1 MQGADRLLMESC
13 SGGEEEEEEEEE
25 EEGEGEEPGEG
36 QRQQQRDHEFAGAPG
51 ARGRRHEPAQ
61 PEDDDDAI
69 DRRHRGSEISE
80 SGDHEEL
87 LKRQLQQQLRPLLEK
102 EFTVQAVL
110 ERIRPNA
117 DDEVSVAQVIA
128 RLSELPREP
137 TLESLLQILQELQ
150 EPFAPKDAIMSIW
163 FKLST
168 GGAPKRIKSAATIP
182 VVRSR
187 LLESKRKQ
195 AECDLKL
202 LQNRIALL
210 QQEETRAWKKIVQT
224 KDRAQELLDLREAN
238 VRKQEEKS
246 NLALER
252 AKETRCIQKRHSS
265 FKKESIIKKKHAAIQ
280 IISKKYQDVEVVK
293 SESKRL
299 KAEKERQQL
308 LEVERAREKREA
320 IRQQEEAL
328 KRKKEQ
334 ERRVHEQ
341 SVALRYMKKVIDEE
355 RKIKEQQRQV
365 EEMERQERQLIA
377 RLQGTQLIQQEA
389 YSVLEQALVH
399 AELRSSPAVA
409 LAPQLSTLSASASPL
424 PAFEASPGHARPSSA
439 SLHRIGTAHR
449 VQTRR

>member
-1 MQGADRLLMESC
+1 MR
-13 SGGEEEEEEEEE
+13 
-25 EEGEGEEPGEG
+25 
-36 QRQQQRDHEFAGAPG
+36 
-51 ARGRRHEPAQ
+51 
-61 PEDDDDAI
+61 PEDDVDDAHDARPPPPD
-69 DRRHRGSEISE
+69 DRGGERRAVPSRRRRVPQAAPEEHDGDVCDSTTE
-80 SGDHEEL
+80 DHEEL
-87 LKRQLQQQLRPLLEK
+87 LRLQLQQQLRPLVEK

-117 DDEVSVAQVIA
+117 DDEVSVEQVIA
-128 RLSELPREP
+128 LLLDLPREP
-137 TLESLLQILQELQ
+137 RLESLIQILRELH

-163 FKLST
+163 FKLSK
-168 GGAPKRIKSAATIP
+168 GSAPKRTKSASNIP
-182 VVRSR
+182 VIRSR

-238 VRKQEEKS
+238 ARKQEQKS
-246 NLALER
+246 TLALER
-252 AKETRCIQKRHSS
+252 AKETRSIQRRHSS

-299 KAEKERQQL
+299 KAEKERQQM

-328 KRKKEQ
+328 KRKKED
-334 ERRVHEQ
+334 ERRAHEQ
-341 SVALRYMKKVIDEE
+341 HVALRYMKKVIDEE

-365 EEMERQERQLIA
+365 EEMERRERELIA

-399 AELRSSPAVA
+399 AELRSSTAAP
-409 LAPQLSTLSASASPL
+409 LAPPQLSTLSTLSASASPL
-424 PAFEASPGHARPSSA
+424 PSFSASPMHARPSSA
-439 SLHRIGTAHR
+439 LTTSHRAIKLQHKR
-449 VQTRR
+449 